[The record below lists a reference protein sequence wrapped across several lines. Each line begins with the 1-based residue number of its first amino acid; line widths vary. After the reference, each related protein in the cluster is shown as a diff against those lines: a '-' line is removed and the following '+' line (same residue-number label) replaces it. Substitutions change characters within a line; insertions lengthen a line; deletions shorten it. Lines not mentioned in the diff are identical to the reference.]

1 MEALGRVWHTPRS
14 VVVDVAPAFLYLCAL
29 FWFGLIP
36 LKSLPGPD
44 FELADKVWHLV
55 AFGGLTALLS
65 RTLRHL
71 RRSALQAA
79 ATAAVCASALG
90 ALLEGFQALT
100 RYRSADAA
108 DWVAD
113 SLGALLAY
121 VVLRAL
127 ASAAGLAKPAAL
139 S

>member
-1 MEALGRVWHTPRS
+1 MGVLGRVWHTPRG
-14 VVVDVAPAFLYLCAL
+14 VVVDVAPALLYLCAL

-79 ATAAVCASALG
+79 FVAALG
-90 ALLEGFQALT
+90 ASAFGAVLEGFQALT
-100 RYRSADAA
+100 RYRSACAA

-121 VVLRAL
+121 LALRAL
-127 ASAAGLAKPAAL
+127 ANAAGLVEPAAQG
-139 S
+139 